1 MINNNSLTIEDIS
14 FPAEGYVPEKAVLK
28 EVRVSYKKDDN
39 EKVTSEVEATRYL
52 CINPENYDSFTLKV
66 PGKRP
71 VIEPDDFKEFE
82 AVLYLE
88 IPVSETLIKPYSIDY
103 GKVKVSIIAPDVKL
117 SKN

>member
-14 FPAEGYVPEKAVLK
+14 FPAQGYLPEKAVLK
-28 EVRVSYKKDDN
+28 EVRVSYKKDEN

-66 PGKRP
+66 PGKKP
-71 VIEPDDFKEFE
+71 VISPDEFKKLET
-82 AVLYLE
+82 VIHLE

-103 GKVKVSIIAPDVKL
+103 GKVKVSIIAPDVKIA
-117 SKN
+117 KN